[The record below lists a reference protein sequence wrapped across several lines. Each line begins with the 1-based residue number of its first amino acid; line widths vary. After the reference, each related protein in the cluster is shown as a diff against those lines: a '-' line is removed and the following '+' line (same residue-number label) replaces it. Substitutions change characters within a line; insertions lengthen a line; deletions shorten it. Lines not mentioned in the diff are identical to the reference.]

1 MTQTVQ
7 LMQYPNAA
15 APAPARASAPWAS
28 EVRAKAHYLTA
39 RIVAAF
45 NAWAAAR
52 ADAALYAALSK
63 MSDAQLRNLELSRGE
78 LYRSVYRR

>member
-7 LMQYPNAA
+7 LLRYSNPAA
-15 APAPARASAPWAS
+15 LASARPSVSWAS
-28 EVRAKAHYLTA
+28 EVRAKAHHLGA
-39 RIVAAF
+39 RIVATL

-78 LYRSVYRR
+78 LYRSVFG